1 MKMDLV
7 LELMDVPGQLVSVLD
22 PISGLGANLVT
33 VIHKRDYKGGRQ
45 PMKIVIID
53 GQGGRMGKAVIEQ
66 LKSSYP
72 ELELYAIGTNSIATS
87 AMLKA
92 GASYGATGEN
102 PVIVNARN
110 ADLIIGPIGIVMAD
124 SLMGEITAAM
134 ATAVSSS
141 SAYKILIPVNRC
153 NHFIAGC
160 QGGSLS
166 DYIRQVCEEVGRHL
180 SI

>member
-1 MKMDLV
+1 
-7 LELMDVPGQLVSVLD
+7 
-22 PISGLGANLVT
+22 
-33 VIHKRDYKGGRQ
+33 
-45 PMKIVIID
+45 MKIVIID

-110 ADLIIGPIGIVMAD
+110 ADLD
-124 SLMGEITAAM
+124 HR
-134 ATAVSSS
+134 
-141 SAYKILIPVNRC
+141 AYWYRYGRLPDGGDHRCYGNRC
-153 NHFIAGC
+153 KLQQRLQNTYPRK
-160 QGGSLS
+160 SLQS
-166 DYIRQVCEEVGRHL
+166 LYRRLSGRQFKRLYPPGL
-180 SI
+180 